1 MRFAVIVG
9 SLLLC
14 ALSPQ
19 TTAAPDVLLGHPAAA
34 LNGPWKFSTGDDA
47 RWADPGFDD
56 SGWESVDLTPAPG
69 AHDPDVGLAN
79 YVPGWMAR
87 GHAGYQGFAWY
98 RLEFQWSVP
107 PGTRPSLLGPAY
119 VEDAYEIY
127 WNGERVGA
135 SGDFAAYPPRAFATR
150 PALLSLP
157 TQESSGRGVLA
168 IRVYLTPS
176 IGREPDAG
184 GIHIAPIL
192 VGEEAAAAWY
202 VAQWSRTF
210 LGYVVDVI
218 EPVLFVLIALFALSL
233 SRFSGGDRFYPGL
246 ATALALVAAIR
257 LNQAVFFWTEIED
270 LRSFMFLKYAIL
282 EPAILLAWTFTWNR
296 WSEPRIRWV
305 DWVAVALAI
314 LTLCIGLSAAELD
327 VVRTMLRGGFVVLL
341 GVIAIRIARQ
351 GRLRTL
357 ALAVMVLAAT
367 GLFAEE
373 LSLLGVPGIW
383 FPFGV
388 GVSRTQYG
396 YALLIPLL
404 AVLCHLRSS
413 PTALHGHSGRTTG
426 LPESSRVFAADT
438 RN

>member
-1 MRFAVIVG
+1 MRFAVVVA

-19 TTAAPDVLLGHPAAA
+19 IAATPDILLGHPAAA
-34 LNGPWKFSTGDDA
+34 LNGPWKFRTGDDA
-47 RWADPGFDD
+47 RWADPAFDD

-69 AHDPDVGLAN
+69 AHDPDVGLID

-87 GHAGYQGFAWY
+87 GHAGYSGFAWY
-98 RLEFQWSVP
+98 RLAFHWSVP
-107 PGTRPSLLGPAY
+107 PGTRPLLLGPAY

-127 WNGERVGA
+127 WNGARVAA
-135 SGDFAAYPPRAFATR
+135 SGDFAANPPRAFATR

-157 TQESSGRGVLA
+157 VQGSSGRGLLA

-184 GIHIAPIL
+184 GIHIAPVL

-202 VAQWSRTF
+202 GAQWSRTF

-233 SRFSGGDRFYPGL
+233 SRFSGADHFYRGL
-246 ATALALVAAIR
+246 AIALVLVAAIR
-257 LNQAVFFWTEIED
+257 VNQAVFFWTEIED
-270 LRSFMFLKYAIL
+270 LHSFMFLKYAIL
-282 EPAILLAWTFTWNR
+282 EPAILMAWTFTWNR
-296 WSEPRIRWV
+296 WSESRVRWV
-305 DWVAVALAI
+305 DWLAAALAI
-314 LTLCIGLSAAELD
+314 LTLCIALSAAELE
-327 VVRTMLRGGFVVLL
+327 VVRRMLRGGFVVLL
-341 GVIAIRIARQ
+341 GVIAIRIVRHD
-351 GRLRTL
+351 RLRAL
-357 ALAVMVLAAT
+357 ALAVMVLTAV

-388 GVSRTQYG
+388 GVSRTQYA

-404 AVLCHLRSS
+404 AALCHLRSS
-413 PTALHGHSGRTTG
+413 PTALHDRIGRTAG
-426 LPESSRVFAADT
+426 LPESSRVLPADT